1 MKKTIK
7 EIIVVEGK
15 DDVSAVR
22 CAVDAT
28 IVITNGMGLEDK
40 RLKEIAAMAKKQGV
54 IVLTDPDVPGT
65 LIRNRITEL
74 VPNAKHAFISRKEA
88 RHPVTGRLGVEY
100 ASPEV
105 ILKALEKAYATTAND
120 ADRYTMSDLVRWGLV
135 GRGDSKA
142 RRQAFCDL
150 LHLGQANGKALLK
163 RLNTFALEE
172 DIILEAL
179 DQLETHHE
187 PQ

>member
-1 MKKTIK
+1 MKKSIK

-22 CAVDAT
+22 RAVDAT
-28 IVITNGMGLEDK
+28 ILITNGMGLEDA

-74 VPNAKHAFISRKEA
+74 VPDAKHAFIARKDA

-105 ILKALEKAYATTAND
+105 ILYAGGLSARETARP
-120 ADRYTMSDLVRWGLV
+120 AAVPFVSACTLA
-135 GRGDSKA
+135 KPTA
-142 RRQAFCDL
+142 RRF
-150 LHLGQANGKALLK
+150 
-163 RLNTFALEE
+163 
-172 DIILEAL
+172 
-179 DQLETHHE
+179 
-187 PQ
+187 